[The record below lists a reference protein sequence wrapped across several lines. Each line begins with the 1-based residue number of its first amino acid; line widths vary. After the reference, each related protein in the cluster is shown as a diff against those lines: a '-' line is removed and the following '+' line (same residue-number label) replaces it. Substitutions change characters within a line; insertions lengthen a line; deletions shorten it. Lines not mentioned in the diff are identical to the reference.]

1 MCGINGFT
9 YRDESRIRMMNEKTK
24 HRGPDGNGVFV
35 DDHISLGHNRLS
47 ILDLAER
54 ASQPMTSSDG
64 RYVIV
69 YNGEVYNF
77 KELRDELMARGVT
90 FVTSG
95 DTEVVLAYFAHFG
108 VAGLTK
114 LRGIFSFAIYDKQE
128 ATTYVVRD
136 RRGVKPLFYTIY
148 QGKFIFSSDARA
160 LFVHDIPKKVSIH
173 ALNLFFRL
181 QYVLSPHTMWEGVM
195 SLPAGQVGIIR
206 DGGISFEN
214 YVVEENGPLITD
226 YAEAQRQVK
235 EIVTNAT
242 VSQLVSDRPL
252 GIFLSG
258 GIDSSVLA
266 SILAKQST
274 KPTHSFSVGFVSDIE
289 QDKYNIDATLARK
302 TAEHFGFTHHEL
314 LMTGSDAV
322 SYFEEVVRMMDVPVS
337 NHIEVATWML
347 AREATKDVKVVL
359 GGDGGDEV
367 FLGYDRYYYYHLFD
381 QIKPYRQVLNRA
393 PFRNIFELV
402 QKKYP
407 SLAKLSSPN
416 QLSLFMS
423 MMAQKEELVASLLP
437 HEVNSSFAT
446 LSSYAR
452 FFTGDY
458 DDTARLCADVDMQ
471 TWLIDESLMRSDK
484 LTMAHG
490 LEQRVPFLDDSVVAL
505 ARRLPTSFLLDTK
518 TVGKKILRD
527 AFHADL
533 LPEVA
538 RAKKR
543 GFFSPSAKWLR
554 SDMKEFAYTVLSPDY
569 CESTKHLFEWENVR
583 TLLDDHVAIRRYG
596 LTPLWSLLTFQV
608 WAKHNL

>member
-9 YRDESRIRMMNEKTK
+9 YRDEARIRMMNEKTK

-54 ASQPMTSSDG
+54 ASQPMTSHDG

-77 KELRDELMARGVT
+77 KELRDELERVGVT
-90 FVTSG
+90 FVTTG
-95 DTEVVLAYFAHFG
+95 DTEVVLEYFAQFG
-108 VAGLTK
+108 IAGLSK
-114 LRGIFSFAIYDKQE
+114 LRGIFSFAIYDTHE
-128 ATTYVVRD
+128 AATYVVRD
-136 RRGVKPLFYTIY
+136 RRGVKPLFYTIH

-160 LFVHDIPKKVSIH
+160 LFVHDIPKKISIH

-181 QYVLSPHTMWEGVM
+181 QYVVSPHTMWEGVM

-214 YVVEENGPLITD
+214 YVVTEKGTLITN
-226 YAEAQRQVK
+226 YGEAKQHVRDV
-235 EIVTNAT
+235 VTQAT

-266 SILAKQST
+266 SILASRST
-274 KPTHSFSVGFVSDIE
+274 KSTHSFSVGFLSDIE
-289 QDKYNIDATLARK
+289 QDKYNIDAMLARK

-314 LMTGSDAV
+314 LMTGADAL

-347 AREATKDVKVVL
+347 AREATKEVKVVL

-381 QIKPYRQVLNRA
+381 QLQPFHHLLTQA
-393 PFRNIFELV
+393 PFRNIFEFV
-402 QKKYP
+402 QNKYP
-407 SLAKLSSPN
+407 SLSKLSSPN

-423 MMAQKEELVASLLP
+423 MMSQKEELVSSLLT
-437 HEVNSSFAT
+437 HEANSSFAT

-452 FFTGDY
+452 FFTGDSS
-458 DDTARLCADVDMQ
+458 DTARLCADVDMQ

-490 LEQRVPFLDDSVVAL
+490 LEQRVPFLDDSVVDVAH
-505 ARRLPTSFLLDTK
+505 RLPSSFLLDTK

-527 AFHADL
+527 AFKNDL

-554 SDMKEFAYTVLSPDY
+554 GDLKEFAYTVLSPDY

-583 TLLDDHVAIRRYG
+583 TLLDDHIAMRRYG

-608 WAKHNL
+608 WAKYNL